1 MGSKPALARQIL
13 EAQKECQGSGSCPED
28 LQRRLQAI
36 VDQFDTAAE
45 AALSYVKEE
54 DPQYFRRFLQ
64 VIDRPFL
71 LPYRQKTLQDLSKTP
86 VGDDSSYDEETGD
99 ECLSRIMGA
108 FVEES
113 SGKKIEECNVTR
125 SCWDMMTDKGR
136 CKYSITHQLLYFS
149 FIEKQGCTQRVE
161 ASMKA
166 KVADTQERMC
176 GSIYNEAASEVKDE
190 KVDDVF
196 QDLFL
201 EQVLV
206 CGTLGFENFMR
217 SDWMR
222 MVLTW
227 QKPTGCFSED
237 NPLILQTVGRLVEAQ
252 EKERQL
258 MEDLKMESA
267 MIEQQHHNG
276 RKLLRERVMHDGC
289 LSHKTGLGVGTLGLY
304 ARYLVRQNFL
314 GQ

>member
-1 MGSKPALARQIL
+1 MGSNRITNTSTPSSSSSFLPLVLLVLLVPPVVQGRARGVKVAAEGTEARKMLEDMVAAVERTLAFFSEDYASINVDGLFGIRVAQGQIL

-149 FIEKQGCTQRVE
+149 FIEKSAADSGVRMLVNE
-161 ASMKA
+161 WA
-166 KVADTQERMC
+166 VAAQC
-176 GSIYNEAASEVKDE
+176 
-190 KVDDVF
+190 
-196 QDLFL
+196 
-201 EQVLV
+201 
-206 CGTLGFENFMR
+206 CGTAREALGTTCCTADRRTADF
-217 SDWMR
+217 
-222 MVLTW
+222 T
-227 QKPTGCFSED
+227 
-237 NPLILQTVGRLVEAQ
+237 LQT
-252 EKERQL
+252 
-258 MEDLKMESA
+258 
-267 MIEQQHHNG
+267 
-276 RKLLRERVMHDGC
+276 
-289 LSHKTGLGVGTLGLY
+289 GLTV
-304 ARYLVRQNFL
+304 
-314 GQ
+314 